1 MMNTILIYFILQ
13 FQQELTVVLAHT
25 LDDVIQEAFNGEFT
39 LMKEQPATSK
49 L

>member
-1 MMNTILIYFILQ
+1 MMNIILNSFILK

-25 LDDVIQEAFNGEFT
+25 LDDVIQDAFNGEFT